1 MALAGSS
8 TVDVDITEREIV
20 KFSVGTSGTSTF
32 LGNVSHSA
40 SDSLFGSLSDPKSL
54 LSLSSWSSQIDN
66 SSGWHSKGPP
76 LDKKKVQLDK
86 CDNLLYFNY
95 FFPIACLSLSSRICH
110 SFACP
115 PGWLT
120 VSACLSTKSN
130 PSSPPHPAPPRLTP
144 PHPQSTWYSPAE
156 LNRVQTRVQVLQ
168 RAPGMQKS
176 WLNRLSTKGT
186 KAFITL
192 SILVWSVV

>member
-1 MALAGSS
+1 MEEIPRGRMNEVSSVIQDSVCDCYCFAHCSFWSPLQVFFQGQSAATEAAAELTKLVALAGSS

-86 CDNLLYFNY
+86 CDNLLYF
-95 FFPIACLSLSSRICH
+95 
-110 SFACP
+110 
-115 PGWLT
+115 
-120 VSACLSTKSN
+120 
-130 PSSPPHPAPPRLTP
+130 
-144 PHPQSTWYSPAE
+144 
-156 LNRVQTRVQVLQ
+156 
-168 RAPGMQKS
+168 
-176 WLNRLSTKGT
+176 
-186 KAFITL
+186 
-192 SILVWSVV
+192 